1 VPRCSSCSQDNPAGA
16 RYCNLCGAPL
26 DREAD
31 EPRDERKIVT
41 VLFADLVGF
50 TARAEHLDPEDVREI
65 LDAYYARLRSEI
77 ERCGGVVEK
86 FIGDA
91 VVAVFGA
98 PTAHGDDP
106 ERAVRAALAVREA
119 VAELNAADPE
129 LDLQVRLAVNTGEA
143 IVSLG
148 ARTEAGEAMVAGD
161 VVNTASRL
169 QTAAPTNGILVG
181 EETYRATRGLVDYE
195 EADAIVVKG
204 KRAALGVWLA
214 LGAPTGPGE
223 RAMSTAPMLGRT
235 HEIAVLHRIFDSVTA
250 EERPHLVTVL
260 GDAGIGKTR
269 LATEFTTQLE
279 QQGIRVLRG
288 RSQPYGTSTL
298 YGPFAQHVK
307 QFAGIFASDDIPAA
321 RRKLRAGITELLS
334 EESSDEV
341 ASHLELMIGLGAE
354 GEVADRQTLF
364 LAARRFTE
372 GLTGDGP
379 VALVFEDL
387 HWADSGTLDLL
398 EILASRIRDVP
409 LLLLALARPVLLL
422 ERPGWGGG
430 LMAYTALSLESL
442 PDSDAAKLAALLA
455 GNRGLDADATRLAE
469 TSEGNPL
476 FIEELV
482 ASVAER
488 PDAAGTELPNTIRG
502 LLSARLDAL
511 PQEERSVLLDAA
523 VVGKVFWRGALE
535 RILGDRAGLPDA
547 LDALEAR
554 DLIRREPFSWIEGDE
569 QFAFKH
575 VLIRDVAYA
584 TLSRATR
591 KDLHAAVATFLEEA
605 TGGAAATATALARH
619 WGEAGDAERA
629 LGYLL
634 MAAEQAGRGWA
645 KDEAAR
651 LYGEALDVIP
661 DDQAD
666 RRREIGRKRA
676 MALAAFQHVEDARL
690 IARRLEPET
699 TES

>member
-26 DREAD
+26 DHEAD
-31 EPRDERKIVT
+31 ESRDERKIVT

-65 LDAYYARLRSEI
+65 LDTYYARLRSEI
-77 ERCGGVVEK
+77 ERYGGVVEK

-129 LDLQVRLAVNTGEA
+129 LDLQVRIAVNTGEA

-181 EETYRATRGLVDYE
+181 EETYRATRGLVDYG
-195 EADAIVVKG
+195 EAEPIVVKG

-214 LGAPTGPGE
+214 LGAQTGPGE

-307 QFAGIFASDDIPAA
+307 QFAGIFASDDVPAA
-321 RRKLRAGITELLS
+321 RRKLRAGITELVS

-442 PDSDAAKLAALLA
+442 PDSDAAKLATLLA

-523 VVGKVFWRGALE
+523 VVGKVFWRGALK
-535 RILGDRAGLPDA
+535 RILGERAGLPDV

-651 LYGEALDVIP
+651 LYGEALDLIP
-661 DDQAD
+661 DEQTD
-666 RRREIGRKRA
+666 RRREISRKRA
-676 MALAAFQHVEDARL
+676 MALAALQHVEDARL

>member
-1 VPRCSSCSQDNPAGA
+1 VRPCSSCGQNNPAGA
-16 RYCNLCGAPL
+16 RYCNACGAPL
-26 DREAD
+26 DGEAD

-148 ARTEAGEAMVAGD
+148 ARSEAGEAMVAGD

-181 EETYRATRGLVDYE
+181 EETYRATRGLVAYG
-195 EADAIVVKG
+195 EADPIVVKG

-214 LGAPTGPGE
+214 LGAQTGPGE
-223 RAMSTAPMLGRT
+223 RAMSTVPMLGRT

-279 QQGIRVLRG
+279 QQGVRVLRG
-288 RSQPYGTSTL
+288 RSLPYGASTL
-298 YGPFAQHVK
+298 YGPFSQHVK
-307 QFAGIFASDDIPAA
+307 EFAGIFASDDVPAA
-321 RRKLRAGITELLS
+321 RRKLRAGITELMS
-334 EESSDEV
+334 QDSSDEV

-430 LMAYTALSLESL
+430 LTAYTALSLESL

-455 GNRGLDADATRLAE
+455 GSRGLDADTTRLAE

-488 PDAAGTELPNTIRG
+488 PAAAGTELPTTIRG

-523 VVGKVFWRGALE
+523 VVGRVFWRGALE
-535 RILGDRAGLPDA
+535 RILGDRTGLPEA

-605 TGGAAATATALARH
+605 TKGAAATATALAQH

-634 MAAEQAGRGWA
+634 TAAEQAGRGWA

-651 LYGEALDVIP
+651 LYGEALDLIP
-661 DDQAD
+661 DEQTD
-666 RRREIGRKRA
+666 RRREISRKRA
-676 MALAAFQHVEDARL
+676 MALAALQHVEDARL
-690 IARRLEPET
+690 IARRLEPES
-699 TES
+699 TEC

>member
-1 VPRCSSCSQDNPAGA
+1 M
-16 RYCNLCGAPL
+16 
-26 DREAD
+26 
-31 EPRDERKIVT
+31 
-41 VLFADLVGF
+41 LFADLVGF

-181 EETYRATRGLVDYE
+181 EETYRATRGLVDYG
-195 EADAIVVKG
+195 EADPIVVKG

-214 LGAPTGPGE
+214 LGAQTVPGE
-223 RAMSTAPMLGRT
+223 RAMSTVPMLGRT

-321 RRKLRAGITELLS
+321 RMKLRAGITELVS

-341 ASHLELMIGLGAE
+341 AFHLELMIGLGAE

-430 LMAYTALSLESL
+430 LTAYSALSLESL

-455 GNRGLDADATRLAE
+455 GSRGLDADATRLAE

-488 PDAAGTELPNTIRG
+488 PDAAGTELPTTIRG
-502 LLSARLDAL
+502 LLSARLDSL

-523 VVGKVFWRGALE
+523 VVGRVFWRGALE
-535 RILGDRAGLPDA
+535 RILGDRTGLPEA

-591 KDLHAAVATFLEEA
+591 KDLHAAVAMFLEEA
-605 TGGAAATATALARH
+605 TSGAAATATALAQH

-651 LYGEALDVIP
+651 LYGEALDLIP
-661 DDQAD
+661 DEQTG
-666 RRREIGRKRA
+666 RRREISRKRA

-690 IARRLEPET
+690 IARRLEPES

>member
-1 VPRCSSCSQDNPAGA
+1 
-16 RYCNLCGAPL
+16 
-26 DREAD
+26 
-31 EPRDERKIVT
+31 

-98 PTAHGDDP
+98 STAHGDDP

-181 EETYRATRGLVDYE
+181 EETYRATRGLVDYA
-195 EADAIVVKG
+195 EADPIVVKG

-214 LGAPTGPGE
+214 LGAQTGPGE
-223 RAMSTAPMLGRT
+223 RPMSTAPMLGRT
-235 HEIAVLHRIFDSVTA
+235 HEIAVLHRIFDGVTT

-269 LATEFTTQLE
+269 LATEFTKQLE

-321 RRKLRAGITELLS
+321 RRKLRAGITELVS

-430 LMAYTALSLESL
+430 LTAYTALSLESL
-442 PDSDAAKLAALLA
+442 PDSDAAKLAALLVST
-455 GNRGLDADATRLAE
+455 RGLDADATRLAE

-488 PDAAGTELPNTIRG
+488 PDAAGTELPTTIRG

-535 RILGDRAGLPDA
+535 RILGNRPGLPEA

-605 TGGAAATATALARH
+605 TGGAAATATALAQH

-645 KDEAAR
+645 KEEAAR
-651 LYGEALDVIP
+651 FYGEALDLIP
-661 DDQAD
+661 DEQTD
-666 RRREIGRKRA
+666 RRREISRKRA
-676 MALAAFQHVEDARL
+676 MALAALQHVDDARL
-690 IARRLEPET
+690 IARRLEPEA